1 MGSNQKVTIHK
12 ILIFS
17 SKNLLNVVKN
27 KYAFYSFYSFDKTQI
42 LFVSFVI
49 R

>member
-27 KYAFYSFYSFDKTQI
+27 KYAFYSFDKTQI
-42 LFVSFVI
+42 LFSSFVI